1 MTALGL
7 YKILFIFELL
17 VSFFIYGFRLKKKPR
32 FILRTALCFAIL
44 VLAAAFFPVPV
55 YNALYSSI
63 MFLVLFLLSLVLL
76 YFCYDEAPINI
87 IFVGIA
93 AYTTRHM
100 AFQIFSIAE
109 TGFNALAKAVMD
121 GEAVGSPFFLYGNN
135 VIGKDAFSLET
146 LFFAFIYLAVYI
158 VSYYFA
164 YCILGKELR
173 KYDDLKISDKSLLA
187 LSGFLLIA
195 EIFLHA
201 LLVYIADGYNALYS
215 VLTYCYNILSCLFIF
230 FMQKSLVN
238 EKHLKN
244 ELTFVNRLLT
254 EEREQY
260 EASRKNIEL
269 INMKCHDIRHQIRE
283 GYGGNVDKEYLSG
296 IEKLITIYDSTVKT
310 GNAELDLILT
320 EKSLLCAQNSITFT
334 CMADGK
340 KLAFMDKTDIYAL
353 FGNLVDNAVEAVMK
367 IEKTEER
374 IIELSVKASE
384 KIIAISVKNRFDGE
398 ILTGKDGLPVTTK
411 KRDGYH
417 GYGLKSI
424 KFIAEKYGG
433 DFNISLKNGVFGANI
448 VIFLPSTSKT
458 GV

>member
-32 FILRTALCFAIL
+32 FILRAALCFAIL

-63 MFLVLFLLSLVLL
+63 MFLLLFLLSLVLL

-109 TGFNALAKAVMD
+109 TGVSYIIEQVSGVDSLVEPK
-121 GEAVGSPFFLYGNN
+121 FFYGNSSVSSVALGIAEAISVFMYIN
-135 VIGKDAFSLET
+135 MYALTYFLSY
-146 LFFAFIYLAVYI
+146 LFF
-158 VSYYFA
+158 
-164 YCILGKELR
+164 GKKIFKNSDLR
-173 KYDDLKISDKSLLA
+173 ITNKSLLA
-187 LSGFLLIA
+187 LSGFVLAA

-201 LLVYIADGYNALYS
+201 FLMYVSEGASEVYS
-215 VLTYCYNILSCLFIF
+215 VILYAYNVLSCVFIF

-283 GYGGNVDKEYLSG
+283 GYGGSVDKEYLSG

-340 KLAFMDKTDIYAL
+340 KLSFMDKTDIYAL

-367 IEKTEER
+367 IEKAEER

-384 KIIAISVKNRFDGE
+384 KIIAISVKNRFYGE